1 MEISLGFLKAP
12 FSPFKPI
19 SIKQSLL
26 NLKAK
31 DLITAT
37 SAVITMEVSGR
48 AAAHASPEQI
58 TTIQVIF
65 LIYISSVPQCLVI
78 AGVSP

>member
-1 MEISLGFLKAP
+1 MELSLGFLKAP

-48 AAAHASPEQI
+48 AHASPEQI

-65 LIYISSVPQCLVI
+65 LIYIVSVPQCLVI